1 MHRSLCICALLPRL
15 ETSTRVVFI
24 LHQLEAN
31 KPTNTGLMA
40 ARHADMHE
48 HAVEQAQAADAA
60 ARAYIQDTVG
70 GTSSADQ
77 LTKLADLK
85 AQGVLS
91 DDEYQ
96 KMKAQVIGS

>member
-1 MHRSLCICALLPRL
+1 VIFLPYL
-15 ETSTRVVFI
+15 GVFVYLI
-24 LHQLEAN
+24 ARGN
-31 KPTNTGLMA
+31 K
-40 ARHADMHE
+40 MHE

-77 LTKLADLK
+77 LSKLADLK
-85 AQGVLS
+85 AQGALS
-91 DDEYQ
+91 EDEYQ